1 MNLTTTNASATMSSR
16 EIAELTGKRH
26 DHVKRDIRNMCKQL
40 EIDSA
45 QFCAQYRDGSGRT
58 FPCFNLNFHLAS
70 TLIAGYSS
78 KARMAIISRLEEK
91 AVIDAINEFEVP
103 DDIPDMYVYAI
114 RETETGRVKLGISR
128 DPGYRLRQLQV
139 GNSQKL
145 ELVAYRKAT
154 NRFGDEAAIHA
165 ENKDSRIRSEWFQ
178 PGAELTIEENTMG
191 EMA

>member
-114 RETETGRVKLGISR
+114 RETETGRVKLGINVHIENIIGHFKFVNGV
-128 DPGYRLRQLQV
+128 D
-139 GNSQKL
+139 
-145 ELVAYRKAT
+145 
-154 NRFGDEAAIHA
+154 NRFF
-165 ENKDSRIRSEWFQ
+165 FQ
-178 PGAELTIEENTMG
+178 PGNYRHTG
-191 EMA
+191 F